1 MRFSLVI
8 VFVLG
13 LVVICSGQTKTDSLI
28 VAIEEAYGKEKLLLY
43 HELIEEYFDDNETKK
58 ALKAARQSTALA
70 DRIISID
77 NDLITEDD
85 LVLKPAS
92 YYLMGKAYYK
102 RKQYT
107 YSKSYFQATIRA
119 SLDLLRTDYIEDSER
134 FIAKIEARD
143 PTQEKK
149 FFSKL
154 KELERGVAKTIIDGS
169 SDIGINTTLKL
180 ARNYEAK
187 ENYPKAIEKYEK
199 AINLLKDQG
208 ESQDVIKLTQHVADL
223 HKKLGNYGS
232 AIETYEQV
240 SSIHQNSG
248 DSLGADQSQQKIE
261 EVITEMKEVIGES
274 NPATNRPRSTVSS
287 ILPRSE
293 IQTNTDQLKNLAS
306 QYEQRE
312 DYEQSLS
319 YYKLYIEANEKLK
332 EEEYNRELALLEQS
346 NELENRD
353 KELALLQQEKE
364 LQDLTLARN
373 NEELVRQERFRNSLI
388 IGSVLLLSLA
398 LALYFLYRNK
408 KKAHSDLT
416 SAYDDLNETQ
426 KKLSSAEK
434 RIKTLLK
441 QQVSGAVAQELLS
454 EKVDEK
460 ITQRFVCIMFL
471 DIRGFTPFAETRSPE
486 DIIQYQNDIFGFMID
501 IIESNNGVIN
511 QFLGDGF
518 MATFGAPVSSDND
531 CENAYQSAI
540 KIVQTLN
547 KLNDDNKIPHTRVGI
562 GLHAG
567 PVVAGNVGTEERKQ
581 YSITGNTVILAS
593 RIEQLNK
600 QFNTQLIISE
610 DVYDHL
616 EAKDQLDPDYEDV
629 TVKGRSEPIRIRKVA

>member
-187 ENYPKAIEKYEK
+187 ENYP
-199 AINLLKDQG
+199 N
-208 ESQDVIKLTQHVADL
+208 
-223 HKKLGNYGS
+223 
-232 AIETYEQV
+232 
-240 SSIHQNSG
+240 
-248 DSLGADQSQQKIE
+248 
-261 EVITEMKEVIGES
+261 
-274 NPATNRPRSTVSS
+274 
-287 ILPRSE
+287 LPRHHHCC
-293 IQTNTDQLKNLAS
+293 L
-306 QYEQRE
+306 
-312 DYEQSLS
+312 
-319 YYKLYIEANEKLK
+319 
-332 EEEYNRELALLEQS
+332 
-346 NELENRD
+346 
-353 KELALLQQEKE
+353 
-364 LQDLTLARN
+364 
-373 NEELVRQERFRNSLI
+373 
-388 IGSVLLLSLA
+388 
-398 LALYFLYRNK
+398 
-408 KKAHSDLT
+408 
-416 SAYDDLNETQ
+416 
-426 KKLSSAEK
+426 
-434 RIKTLLK
+434 
-441 QQVSGAVAQELLS
+441 
-454 EKVDEK
+454 
-460 ITQRFVCIMFL
+460 
-471 DIRGFTPFAETRSPE
+471 
-486 DIIQYQNDIFGFMID
+486 
-501 IIESNNGVIN
+501 
-511 QFLGDGF
+511 
-518 MATFGAPVSSDND
+518 
-531 CENAYQSAI
+531 
-540 KIVQTLN
+540 
-547 KLNDDNKIPHTRVGI
+547 
-562 GLHAG
+562 
-567 PVVAGNVGTEERKQ
+567 
-581 YSITGNTVILAS
+581 
-593 RIEQLNK
+593 
-600 QFNTQLIISE
+600 
-610 DVYDHL
+610 
-616 EAKDQLDPDYEDV
+616 
-629 TVKGRSEPIRIRKVA
+629 